1 MTQCIQNSILQKK
14 PDRTSEMTLL
24 SGIFFVVPC
33 AKIGRVPYIKSTDCP
48 LFLPGGFW

>member
-24 SGIFFVVPC
+24 SGFFFC
-33 AKIGRVPYIKSTDCP
+33 GSLCQK
-48 LFLPGGFW
+48 

>member
-24 SGIFFVVPC
+24 SGFFC
-33 AKIGRVPYIKSTDCP
+33 GSLRQK
-48 LFLPGGFW
+48 